1 MSDALLVSIAALI
14 FVGAPLMIIAWAAI
28 VERHAGR
35 DDPHEP
41 GDQSHHPASIEQAR
55 RANGRRS
62 DV

>member
-1 MSDALLVSIAALI
+1 LDRLVDRDLARAAKEAAALW
-14 FVGAPLMIIAWAAI
+14 P
-28 VERHAGR
+28 EQ
-35 DDPHEP
+35 PPP